1 MGFILLVPYH
11 VYSNNVDTE
20 YWNSIRLGVKL
31 ANSFKLNLEQS
42 LRLKEDI
49 TSFKQTFSEGSI
61 SYNISKGL
69 KVFIPV
75 RYAVFKNKIKKRIS
89 IGISYKNDKKKLTYR
104 YRSKFQ
110 KAYQE
115 NKSIN
120 PLIRN
125 KLTIGS
131 KIYKNFRPYLSQE
144 FFHLLDEDQ
153 FNHDEYRISLGVKI
167 DLSKKKEAKIF
178 YTRKIEGYTEQKQQK
193 TNVVGLSYLFDW

>member
-1 MGFILLVPYH
+1 MYQ
-11 VYSNNVDTE
+11 
-20 YWNSIRLGVKL
+20 K
-31 ANSFKLNLEQS
+31 
-42 LRLKEDI
+42 
-49 TSFKQTFSEGSI
+49 
-61 SYNISKGL
+61 
-69 KVFIPV
+69 
-75 RYAVFKNKIKKRIS
+75 
-89 IGISYKNDKKKLTYR
+89 R